1 MKNWLVPVFERIGK
15 WVAYAL
21 MIPGYCHCDSVPGEK
36 RSGIPKCRGAKSKID
51 DPSALANLK
60 WNAFNFALLS
70 YLTIGNKLKK
80 YRAEIKGFVK

>member
-1 MKNWLVPVFERIGK
+1 MGSLRPDDFRVIVIVTLFQ
-15 WVAYAL
+15 
-21 MIPGYCHCDSVPGEK
+21 GEK